1 MPRMA
6 RVVLPQMPHHVAQ
19 RGHNRQA
26 VFAEEGGGRE
36 RYLQDLR
43 ELSAALE
50 VRVYASQQSICP
62 RFCLWSAPNRPEG
75 WPPTFPSARGLA
87 SFAAACLCPM

>member
-6 RVVLPQMPHHVAQ
+6 RVVLPHMPHHVAQ

-26 VFAEEGGGRE
+26 VFAEEGGRE

-43 ELSAALE
+43 ELSAAPE
-50 VRVYASQQSICP
+50 VRAYVYQ
-62 RFCLWSAPNRPEG
+62 
-75 WPPTFPSARGLA
+75 
-87 SFAAACLCPM
+87 